1 MGENCVLGLMRG
13 DWTAVLWVTL
23 NGHEAGN
30 GGYSHLSAV
39 PGTGRR
45 VGLKTVEPVLYSTLI
60 LHSIALQS
68 TGR

>member
-1 MGENCVLGLMRG
+1 MIGKPSGGKLHGGFDEGGLDG
-13 DWTAVLWVTL
+13 CLWATL

-45 VGLKTVEPVLYSTLI
+45 VGLRMVEPVLYST
-60 LHSIALQS
+60 QNYK
-68 TGR
+68 T